1 MDDGSDLRCG
11 RVRRELLPQEHVLE
25 EFLRGA
31 TVRDRTWI
39 TEKRRLFGGMKK
51 VSPCTWKGVS
61 CNADQNIVS
70 ITSSKGIPQLE
81 GNLSWGALPSTLTSV
96 GLRSYPNLW
105 GEINLDYLPARM
117 QHFCLSGT
125 SMSGTLSLQNLP
137 PKLETLKL
145 ERNRFSGNLD
155 LSTMTA
161 ECLKELGLREN
172 KLTGSIILSA
182 LPRGLRTLDLSS
194 NDFTGPIDLRAL
206 PRNLHQFNLSI
217 NKLSGTLVF
226 PADIPSSIFFMN
238 LSHNRFSGYLDL
250 SPLRQHQLVKRR
262 FVSDFRCNLYLTG
275 NGFSDWGPK
284 DEYNGAT
291 PPGVSLDPFPWENN
305 LRTKVGA

>member
-31 TVRDRTWI
+31 TVRDRSWI

-51 VSPCTWKGVS
+51 ISPCTWKGVA

-70 ITSSKGIPQLE
+70 VVSRKGIPQLE

-96 GLRSYPNLW
+96 ELWSYPNLW
-105 GEINLDYLPARM
+105 GEINLDYLPACM
-117 QHFCLSGT
+117 EHFCLTGT
-125 SMSGTLSLQNLP
+125 SMSGALSLQNLP
-137 PKLETLKL
+137 SKLERLKL

-155 LSTMTA
+155 LSTMSA

-172 KLTGSIILSA
+172 ELTGSMILSA
-182 LPRGLRTLDLSS
+182 LPRGLKILDLSS
-194 NDFTGPIDLRAL
+194 NDFAGHIDLRAL
-206 PRNLHQFNLSI
+206 PRNMHKFNLAR

-226 PADIPSSIFFMN
+226 PADLPLFISFMD
-238 LSHNRFSGYLDL
+238 LSHNRFSGYLDF
-250 SPLRQHQLVKRR
+250 SPLRQHQLVTQLCIRY
-262 FVSDFRCNLYLTG
+262 NLYLND

-291 PPGVSLDPFPWENN
+291 PPGVNLNPF
-305 LRTKVGA
+305 T